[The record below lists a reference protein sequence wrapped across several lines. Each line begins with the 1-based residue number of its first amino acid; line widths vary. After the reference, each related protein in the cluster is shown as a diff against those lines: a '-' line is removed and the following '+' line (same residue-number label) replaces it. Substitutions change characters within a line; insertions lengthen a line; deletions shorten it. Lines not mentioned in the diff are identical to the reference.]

1 MGIPIAGSFTLGSPT
16 PIDDRVVVNNF
27 SDLNSI
33 PNRYEGLT
41 AYAISTQTLYIY
53 KGLNIWQP
61 VGEQVPGGPQPIRK
75 IFNAPQ
81 NFTGVSFINEVKS
94 LDFLPTNL
102 NTGQT
107 LYLYNGNLN
116 NTPKY
121 SIVNVGVYEVS
132 QETSVTESLSNINL
146 TGIYQGLSL
155 KRLKFHPTIGNG
167 YKEFVLNTS
176 ASNTNPPICRPLAK
190 QLETFYDVNIPSGG
204 VGGTRYIK
212 FTLPKASNF
221 VQSQI
226 LNMRFNFEADNN
238 PCVVNCFHEYGGNNT
253 FYTVTGTNF
262 NFNQKARVILKYGD
276 KYADSNDHKFMIW

>member
-1 MGIPIAGSFTLGSPT
+1 MGI

-61 VGEQVPGGPQPIRK
+61 VGEGQGGPQPIRK
-75 IFNAPQ
+75 IFGPPPTIAE
-81 NFTGVSFINEVKS
+81 TSYIYEVKS
-94 LDFLPTNL
+94 LDFLPAGL
-102 NTGQT
+102 NTGQN
-107 LYLYNGNLN
+107 LYLYNGNLA
-116 NTPKY
+116 TEKRA
-121 SIVNVGVYEVS
+121 IINVGVYEVA
-132 QETSVTESLSNINL
+132 QTTSVDEGLSNINL
-146 TGIYQGLSL
+146 TGIYNGLCL

-167 YKEFVLNTS
+167 YKEFVLTTS
-176 ASNTNPPICRPLAK
+176 ASSINPPICRPLAK

-238 PCVVNCFHEYGGNNT
+238 PCVVNCFYELGGNNT
-253 FYTVTGTNF
+253 FYTVTGANYNF
-262 NFNQKARVILKYGD
+262 YQKARVILKYGD
-276 KYADSNDHKFMIW
+276 KFNNDNRFTFKVW